1 MLQMSSKND
10 QKYKIYFKTKMDNNK
25 NDRKQ
30 FIATNTVNT
39 ICGQGLSQNGEKTM
53 MTDNCDVDDCDDDD
67 FEDGD

>member
-1 MLQMSSKND
+1 M
-10 QKYKIYFKTKMDNNK
+10 TENNTRPRVLRK
-25 NDRKQ
+25 GKQ
-30 FIATNTVNT
+30 FIAINTADT